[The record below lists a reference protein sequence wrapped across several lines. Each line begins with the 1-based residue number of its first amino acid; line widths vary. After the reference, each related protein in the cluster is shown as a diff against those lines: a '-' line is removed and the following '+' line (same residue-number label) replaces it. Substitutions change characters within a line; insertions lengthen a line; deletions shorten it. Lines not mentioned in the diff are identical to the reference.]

1 MKRILLMVFRN
12 LWFVPWAWC
21 KLCYRASHTDKYTEE
36 EQYSFIRWVDLH
48 ANKGGNVKID
58 VHGSENIP
66 AENGFM
72 FFPNHQGLYD
82 VLAMIEACP
91 RPFSVVAKKEVGN
104 IPFLKQV
111 FSCLKAFLLDRE
123 DVRQAMKVIIDVSK
137 EVEKGRNYLI
147 FPEGTRTPGDEM
159 LEFKEGSFKIA
170 EKSGCAI
177 IPLSLNNTIEIFEA
191 HLPRI
196 KKTHVII
203 EYGAPIYPKDL
214 DRETRKHLD
223 TYVSDIIRETIRKN
237 AALV

>member
-123 DVRQAMKVIIDVSK
+123 DVRQSMKVIQQVSQDVAA
-137 EVEKGRNYLI
+137 GRNFLI
-147 FPEGTRTPGDEM
+147 FPEGTRSRQGNQVQD
-159 LEFKEGSFKIA
+159 FKGGSFKA
-170 EKSGCAI
+170 ATRARCPI
-177 IPLSLNNTIEIFEA
+177 IPVALINCFVPFDSKTTEHVNVQVHFLEPLLYEEYKDMKTTEIAAIVRERIQHTINEN
-191 HLPRI
+191 
-196 KKTHVII
+196 V
-203 EYGAPIYPKDL
+203 
-214 DRETRKHLD
+214 
-223 TYVSDIIRETIRKN
+223 
-237 AALV
+237 